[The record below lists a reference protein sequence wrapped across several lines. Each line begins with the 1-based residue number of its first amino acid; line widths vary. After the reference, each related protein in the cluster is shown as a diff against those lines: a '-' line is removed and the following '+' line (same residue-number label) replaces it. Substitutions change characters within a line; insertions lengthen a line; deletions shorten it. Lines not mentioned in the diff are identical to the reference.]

1 MLEILRIIEK
11 DGLASP
17 EKIAEISG
25 RDVDTVKKQIT
36 ELKDS
41 GIIAG
46 YKAVV
51 NWDKYDSSTV
61 IALIDVKMTPQIGS
75 GYDRVAEKIYNYP
88 FVKSVYLMSGGY
100 DLSITIEGKGLKEIA
115 NFVSEKLAPME
126 CVISTTTHFIL
137 RKYKEEGFIL
147 ESPEEEDGRV
157 MTF

>member
-1 MLEILRIIEK
+1 MLDILKIIEK

-17 EKIAEISG
+17 EKIAEITG
-25 RDVDTVKKQIT
+25 RDVETVKKQIS
-36 ELKDS
+36 ELKES

-51 NWDKYDSSTV
+51 NWDKYDANTV
-61 IALIDVKMTPQIGS
+61 IALIDVKMSPQLGS
-75 GYDRVAEKIYNYP
+75 GYDRVASKIYNYS

-100 DLSITIEGKGLKEIA
+100 DLSITIEGKSLKEIA

-126 CVISTTTHFIL
+126 CILSTTTHFIL

-147 ESPEEEDGRV
+147 DGSEDKDGRV
-157 MTF
+157 MTC

>member
-1 MLEILRIIEK
+1 MLEILRSIEK
-11 DGLASP
+11 DGLATP
-17 EKIAEISG
+17 EKIAQITN
-25 RDVDTVKKQIT
+25 RDVETVKKQLAQ
-36 ELKDS
+36 LKES

-51 NWDKYDSSTV
+51 NWDKYDANSV
-61 IALIDVKMTPQIGS
+61 IALIDVKMTPQLGS

-126 CVISTTTHFIL
+126 CIISTTTNFIL
-137 RKYKEEGFIL
+137 RKYKEEGFVL
-147 ESPEEEDGRV
+147 GTDEEKDRRV
-157 MTF
+157 MSF

>member
-17 EKIAEISG
+17 EKIAEITG
-25 RDVDTVKKQIT
+25 RDVNTVKKQIS
-36 ELKDS
+36 ELKET

-51 NWDKYDSSTV
+51 NWDKYDSNTV
-61 IALIDVKMTPQIGS
+61 IALIDVKMSPQLGS

-100 DLSITIEGKGLKEIA
+100 DLSITIEGKSLKEIA

-126 CVISTTTHFIL
+126 CILSTTTHFIL

-147 ESPEEEDGRV
+147 DNPEEKDGRV
-157 MTF
+157 ITF

>member
-1 MLEILRIIEK
+1 MLEILRVIEK

-25 RDVDTVKKQIT
+25 RDVDTVKKQIA

-126 CVISTTTHFIL
+126 SVVSTATHFELKTYKKDGIIFEDHEEDNREVISI
-137 RKYKEEGFIL
+137 
-147 ESPEEEDGRV
+147 
-157 MTF
+157 

>member
-25 RDVDTVKKQIT
+25 RDVETVKKQIG
-36 ELKDS
+36 ELKES

-51 NWDKYDSSTV
+51 NWDKYDSTTV
-61 IALIDVKMTPQIGS
+61 IALIDVKMTPQLGS

-147 ESPEEEDGRV
+147 DGPEEKDSREV
-157 MTF
+157 IL

>member
-25 RDVDTVKKQIT
+25 RDVDVVKKQIA

-75 GYDRVAEKIYNYP
+75 G
-88 FVKSVYLMSGGY
+88 
-100 DLSITIEGKGLKEIA
+100 
-115 NFVSEKLAPME
+115 
-126 CVISTTTHFIL
+126 
-137 RKYKEEGFIL
+137 
-147 ESPEEEDGRV
+147 
-157 MTF
+157 